1 MLQDLPWGRG
11 NFQRCPN
18 QNDNWPRKLVSSG
31 GSVSIIEKAAGKLDQ
46 NEKDVKASARQNII
60 EKAAGKLDQNETDVK
75 ASARQN
81 IIENAAGKIKKE
93 GIANGIDQA
102 LMHGTASQSNPTML
116 DLTRLRQLGGITP
129 NEEKTQIAEEFRM
142 IKRPLITNAFN
153 QGAGHIKNGNLIMIT
168 SALADEGKSFCAVN
182 LAMSIAMEMDHTV
195 LLVDADVAHPS
206 IPTYL
211 GLQAPR
217 GLQRGLLDLLLDD
230 KLELADV
237 MMRTNVEKLS
247 ILTAGK
253 KSIHATELLASQ
265 SMSKLLAD
273 IAQRYRDRIVI
284 FDSPPLLLT
293 TESHV
298 LATQMGQI
306 VLVVEAET
314 TPQKAVMEAL
324 RQIESCDVI
333 NLIFNKARS
342 LPGVG
347 YYGNYYA

>member
-1 MLQDLPWGRG
+1 M
-11 NFQRCPN
+11 
-18 QNDNWPRKLVSSG
+18 PRKLVLPG
-31 GSVSIIEKAAGKLDQ
+31 GSVSIIEKAAGKLNQ
-46 NEKDVKASARQNII
+46 NKNDDKAPVRQNII
-60 EKAAGKLDQNETDVK
+60 EKAAG
-75 ASARQN
+75 R
-81 IIENAAGKIKKE
+81 IEQKGMP
-93 GIANGIDQA
+93 NGNDQA
-102 LMHGTASQSNPTML
+102 LMHGAAPQSNLTML

-129 NEEKTQIAEEFRM
+129 NENKTQLAEEFRM
-142 IKRPLITNAFN
+142 IKRPLIANAFN
-153 QGAGHIKNGNLIMIT
+153 QGAGQVNNGNLIMIT
-168 SALADEGKSFCAVN
+168 SALGGEGKSFCAVN

-206 IPTYL
+206 IPKYL
-211 GLQAPR
+211 GMKANI
-217 GLQRGLLDLLLDD
+217 GLLDLLLDD

-237 MMRTNVEKLS
+237 LIKTNVEKLS

-265 SMSKLLAD
+265 DMSKLLTE

-293 TESHV
+293 SESHV
-298 LATQMGQI
+298 LASQMGQI

-333 NLIFNKARS
+333 NLIFNKARYF
-342 LPGVG
+342 PGG
-347 YYGNYYA
+347 GFYGNYYA

>member
-1 MLQDLPWGRG
+1 M
-11 NFQRCPN
+11 
-18 QNDNWPRKLVSSG
+18 
-31 GSVSIIEKAAGKLDQ
+31 SIIEKAAGKLDQ

-60 EKAAGKLDQNETDVK
+60 EMV
-75 ASARQN
+75 
-81 IIENAAGKIKKE
+81 AGKIEKE
-93 GIANGIDQA
+93 GIANGIGQP
-102 LMHGTASQSNPTML
+102 LMHGPASPSNMTML
-116 DLTRLRQLGGITP
+116 DLTRLRQLGGVTP

-153 QGAGHIKNGNLIMIT
+153 QGAGHIKNGNLIMVT
-168 SALADEGKSFCAVN
+168 SALAGEGKSFCAVN

-195 LLVDADVAHPS
+195 LLVDADVARPS

-211 GLQAPR
+211 GLQA
-217 GLQRGLLDLLLDD
+217 QAKRGLLDLLLDD

-253 KSIHATELLASQ
+253 KSRHSTELLASL

-273 IAQRYRDRIVI
+273 IAQRYHDRIVI

-333 NLIFNKARS
+333 NLIFNKGRS
-342 LPGVG
+342 FPGTG